1 MDDYKPK
8 MREDKR
14 ERGRDIRWEETKRT
28 RSKRIGA
35 QGVSERKK
43 QDQERKM
50 CEVMCRVCV
59 APAVKHPFS
68 SCVAHEGIHY
78 KTAPGASL
86 VLMHLLVY

>member
-1 MDDYKPK
+1 MGG
-8 MREDKR
+8 DKENKKQEKR
-14 ERGRDIRWEETKRT
+14 RT
-28 RSKRIGA
+28 RRR
-35 QGVSERKK
+35 SEREKETRSGEK
-43 QDQERKM
+43 ERKM
-50 CEVMCRVCV
+50 RGVMCRVCV